1 MATASFATRVIPGP
15 TPLPLVGRALQS
27 YKLLH
32 DPLRYLRHHYQTYG
46 PLSGIQRGDTSSI
59 FAFGPEYNRILL
71 SNATLFYTIFET
83 ITPKRS
89 KERRRGIG
97 LLNMNGEQHR
107 QQRKLMM
114 PAFHRK
120 QVEGYCAD
128 MVSYTEAMLSR
139 WRPGQQLDMAEEM
152 RELTMRIAV
161 KTLFGLDLAHGVHGV
176 GESLRL
182 LLDAGVFSPAVAMFP
197 IDLPGTPYHRVLRLG
212 EWFEREIMELIAI
225 KRANPADQ
233 HDVLATLLH
242 ARDEE
247 GGKMSDMELIG
258 QANTLFIAGHETSS
272 NALTWTLFLLTQHPG
287 DFADVVDEL
296 DGVLGGATPNVAQIG
311 KLHKL
316 EQVIKE
322 SMRLL
327 PPAALTSR
335 ISTAPFELGLYSLP
349 KDTIVTFGQYITH
362 HMPELYTEPDKFI
375 PRRWETIDPSPYEY
389 LPFGAGPRMCIGATF
404 AMTEIKLVLAM
415 LLQRYRP
422 AVQVGTQIDWHMR
435 VTLAPRSMPMAVE
448 AQDRQFTK
456 QPVGGNIHELVDLR

>member
-1 MATASFATRVIPGP
+1 
-15 TPLPLVGRALQS
+15 
-27 YKLLH
+27 
-32 DPLRYLRHHYQTYG
+32 
-46 PLSGIQRGDTSSI
+46 
-59 FAFGPEYNRILL
+59 
-71 SNATLFYTIFET
+71 
-83 ITPKRS
+83 
-89 KERRRGIG
+89 
-97 LLNMNGEQHR
+97 
-107 QQRKLMM
+107 
-114 PAFHRK
+114 
-120 QVEGYCAD
+120 
-128 MVSYTEAMLSR
+128 
-139 WRPGQQLDMAEEM
+139 
-152 RELTMRIAV
+152 
-161 KTLFGLDLAHGVHGV
+161 
-176 GESLRL
+176 
-182 LLDAGVFSPAVAMFP
+182 
-197 IDLPGTPYHRVLRLG
+197 
-212 EWFEREIMELIAI
+212 
-225 KRANPADQ
+225 
-233 HDVLATLLH
+233 
-242 ARDEE
+242 
-247 GGKMSDMELIG
+247 MSDMELIG

-296 DGVLGGATPNVAQIG
+296 DGVLGGATPGVAQIG

-335 ISTAPFELGLYSLP
+335 ISTAPFELGPYSLP